1 MTTKMQVPYLVVEQ
15 AKKKR
20 QDCERYE
27 AAMQV
32 VPPHRI
38 KAIGKMVSTPPA
50 DEQEAA

>member
-1 MTTKMQVPYLVVEQ
+1 MQVPYLVVEQ

-38 KAIGKMVSTPPA
+38 KAVGKTVSTPPSGK
-50 DEQEAA
+50 QEAA

>member
-1 MTTKMQVPYLVVEQ
+1 MPYLVVEH

-20 QDCERYE
+20 QQDRERYE

-38 KAIGKMVSTPPA
+38 KAVGKTVSTPPSG
-50 DEQEAA
+50 EPEAA